1 MSSTGNRLQQI
12 IGEVR
17 REGRTKSCFA
27 ADSNCSN
34 TIVKAHSVQNNR
46 ILTRLA
52 DNGEVIQLKHDIREE
67 EFEIAPILVG
77 RRAASVATNFCG
89 MHDTSIFLPIE
100 QRNYTP
106 GDFQQEFLFAYRA
119 YAREY
124 HVKLEQTIMF
134 KSALE
139 KLDTPSQKKIIADGL
154 QRSEIALKEMEPYR
168 TVLNQA
174 RQSSDYTQI
183 HTYRAEFRLPCPIAA
198 SSSFALE
205 HDLNGR
211 VVNDLDDLNTPLKPL
226 MLTVF
231 PQDTKTHV
239 LISCFRKDKK
249 DYACIPK
256 QILSC
261 TKAEQKIIISN
272 IILAHIENLFISP
285 SWWESRPKETQASIS
300 TRFSETITSD
310 NQALSNMLCVNLLE

>member
-1 MSSTGNRLQQI
+1 MSSTANRLQQF

-17 REGRTKSCFA
+17 REGRSKTCFA
-27 ADSNCSN
+27 ADGNCSS
-34 TIVKAHSVQNNR
+34 TIVKAHSIQNNR

-52 DNGEVIQLKHDIREE
+52 DNGEVIQLKHDIRKE
-67 EFEIAPILVG
+67 EFEIAPMLVG
-77 RRAASVATNFCG
+77 RRVASVATNFCG
-89 MHDTSIFLPIE
+89 MHDANIFLPIE
-100 QRNYTP
+100 QHNYTP

-124 HVKLEQTIMF
+124 HVKLEQAIMF
-134 KSALE
+134 KYALK
-139 KLDTPSQKKIIADGL
+139 KLDTTSGKEVIADGL
-154 QRSEIALKEMEPYR
+154 QGTEIALKEMEPYR
-168 TVLNQA
+168 TIFNQA
-174 RQSSDYTQI
+174 RQRSDFTQI

-205 HDLNGR
+205 HDLNDR
-211 VVNDLDDLNTPLKPL
+211 LVNDLGDLNTSLKPL
-226 MLTVF
+226 MLTAF

-256 QILSC
+256 QILSR

-272 IILAHIENLFISP
+272 IILAHVENLFVSP
-285 SWWESRPKETQASIS
+285 SWWESKPKSTQASILN
-300 TRFSETITSD
+300 RFSETIASD
-310 NQALSNMLCVNLLE
+310 GQALSNMLCINLLE

>member
-1 MSSTGNRLQQI
+1 MSSTRNRLQQF
-12 IGEVR
+12 IGELR

-67 EFEIAPILVG
+67 DFKIAPKPVG
-77 RRAASVATNFCG
+77 RRVASVATNFCG
-89 MHDTSIFLPIE
+89 MHDTNIFLPIE

-124 HVKLEQTIMF
+124 HAKLEQTIMF
-134 KSALE
+134 KSAME
-139 KLDTPSQKKIIADGL
+139 KLDTPSQKEIIADGL
-154 QRSEIALKEMEPYR
+154 QGSEKTLKEMELYR
-168 TVLNQA
+168 SVLNQA
-174 RQSSDYTQI
+174 RQSSDFTQI
-183 HTYRAEFRLPCPIAA
+183 HTY
-198 SSSFALE
+198 
-205 HDLNGR
+205 
-211 VVNDLDDLNTPLKPL
+211 PL

-231 PQDTKTHV
+231 PQGLKTHV
-239 LISCFRKDKK
+239 LLSCFRKDKK
-249 DYACIPK
+249 SYACIPK
-256 QILSC
+256 QILSR

-285 SWWESRPKETQASIS
+285 SWWESRSKETQVSIAN
-300 TRFSETITSD
+300 RFSETIASD
-310 NQALSNMLCVNLLE
+310 NQALSNMLCINMLE